1 MALQAGDPLPLGW
14 WLGAEKRAMPE
25 MIWDEKDVGDK
36 KAAVSGC
43 YEKPL
48 GWQRVLLNDLCPS
61 W

>member
-1 MALQAGDPLPLGW
+1 
-14 WLGAEKRAMPE
+14 MPE
-25 MIWDEKDVGDK
+25 MSWDEKDVGDK